1 MKEALEEMTR
11 ELLRTAGFSIW
22 PWRCRP
28 TALPMSGWRLWR
40 MRNTAGFH
48 RNLLQNKVKI

>member
-11 ELLRTAGFSIW
+11 ERLRTAGFSIW

-40 MRNTAGFH
+40 MRNTADFH
-48 RNLLQNKVKI
+48 RNLLQNRVKI